1 MKKLIIILIS
11 CVLVTL
17 AAFGVYKFWYIPVYC
32 DIEIIVSKPV
42 EVTDKYFEN
51 YFLAYNHIPES
62 KHWMISELVEKN
74 NAFRMDFFDRHKDDN
89 FHIMVD
95 AKIEEGKTT
104 ITYHGNITD
113 SETGKTEDFKED
125 LVFDF
130 VLAEKVSNLS

>member
-1 MKKLIIILIS
+1 MKKLVIILIS
-11 CVLVTL
+11 CLLVVLAVL
-17 AAFGVYKFWYIPVYC
+17 GVYKFWYIPVYC
-32 DIEIIVSKPV
+32 DIEIVVSKPV

-104 ITYHGNITD
+104 ITYHGNIPD

>member
-1 MKKLIIILIS
+1 
-11 CVLVTL
+11 
-17 AAFGVYKFWYIPVYC
+17 
-32 DIEIIVSKPV
+32 
-42 EVTDKYFEN
+42 
-51 YFLAYNHIPES
+51 
-62 KHWMISELVEKN
+62 MISELVEKN

-130 VLAEKVSNLS
+130 VLAENIH

>member
-17 AAFGVYKFWYIPVYC
+17 AAFGAYKLWYIPVYC
-32 DIEIIVSKPV
+32 DIEIVISKPV
-42 EVTDKYFEN
+42 EATDKYFEN
-51 YFLAYNHIPES
+51 YHLAYNHIPES
-62 KHWMISELVEKN
+62 KNWMIAEIVEKN
-74 NAFRMDFFDRHKDDN
+74 NAFRMDFFDKYKEDN

-95 AKIEEGKTT
+95 AKIENGKTI

>member
-1 MKKLIIILIS
+1 MLV
-11 CVLVTL
+11 VLAVL
-17 AAFGVYKFWYIPVYC
+17 GVYKFWYIPEYC
-32 DIEIIVSKPV
+32 DIEIVISKPV

-51 YFLAYNHIPES
+51 YHLAWNHIPES
-62 KHWMISELVEKN
+62 KNWMISELVEKN

-95 AKIEEGKTT
+95 AKIEEGKTI

-113 SETGKTEDFKED
+113 SETGKTEDFKKD

-130 VLAEKVSNLS
+130 VLAEKIND

>member
-11 CVLVTL
+11 CLLVVLAVL
-17 AAFGVYKFWYIPVYC
+17 GVYKFWYIPVYC
-32 DIEIIVSKPV
+32 DIEIGISKPV
-42 EVTDKYFEN
+42 EETDKYWEN
-51 YFLAYNHIPES
+51 YHVAWNNLPES
-62 KHWMISELVEKN
+62 KDWMLNELVEKN
-74 NAFRMDFFDRHKDDN
+74 NTFRMDFFEKHKDDK

-95 AKIEEGKTT
+95 VNFENDKTI

-130 VLAEKVSNLS
+130 VLTEKVSNLS